1 MFIVNCNNVCVEC
14 DVFVRVCDCADI
26 ICFATRSPIWHHVYV
41 NKAYVLAEVIPK
53 LKPKG
58 SNVVS
63 RTGFSFEAT
72 VVECDDWTLN

>member
-1 MFIVNCNNVCVEC
+1 MFVSSVT
-14 DVFVRVCDCADI
+14 FSFVCDCADI
-26 ICFATRSPIWHHVYV
+26 IFFATRSPIWHHVYV
-41 NKAYVLAEVIPK
+41 NEVYVLAEVTPK
-53 LKPKG
+53 FKPKG

>member
-1 MFIVNCNNVCVEC
+1 MFVSSVT
-14 DVFVRVCDCADI
+14 FSFVCDCADI

-41 NKAYVLAEVIPK
+41 NEAYVLAEVTPK
-53 LKPKG
+53 FKPKG

-72 VVECDDWTLN
+72 VVECNDWTLN

>member
-1 MFIVNCNNVCVEC
+1 MFVSSVT
-14 DVFVRVCDCADI
+14 FSLVCDCADI
-26 ICFATRSPIWHHVYV
+26 ICFAATRSPMWHLWHHVYV
-41 NKAYVLAEVIPK
+41 NEAYMLAEVTPK
-53 LKPKG
+53 FKLIG